1 MLRSLMSGV
10 SGARGHQ
17 TFLDVVG
24 NNIANINTVGFK
36 KSNVTFQDLLYQ
48 THRGAMPPGE
58 GRGGVNS
65 VQVGL
70 GVRVAA
76 IETIHT
82 QGNIN
87 FTGGNT
93 DVAIQGEGYFVVMDG
108 NNRLYTRG
116 GNFTIDSDN
125 KVVQS
130 GTGYR
135 VQGFQM
141 VPDPTNPLKYNRS
154 SSLTDIAIPVGS
166 KMEARATQTVGFRCN
181 LDSRSPVV
189 DAAVWDH
196 ATWDPYADP
205 PMDPPPTASSHKS
218 QIEIF
223 DSLGNAH
230 NLEVLWVHTGN
241 GDPNEWSWVAY
252 LPDGNPQFTARG
264 SLTFGP
270 DGKPAAGA
278 VTQPQVTIDF
288 TPLGAA
294 SSDIVLDFAGESF
307 EKPPIEGVTQYGSPF
322 TTKGYFQDGCA
333 MGVMDSFSVSADGTV
348 VGTYD
353 NGQNIPLYKL
363 SLATF
368 INPSGLTK
376 VGDTV
381 FRESTNSGLAR
392 IGVPLEDGAGALIG
406 GALEMSNIDLTE
418 EFTRLILAQRG
429 FQANARVINTS
440 DQVLEEQINIK
451 R

>member
-48 THRGAMPPGE
+48 THRGAMPPVE

-65 VQVGL
+65 LQVGL

-87 FTGGNT
+87 YVGGDTN
-93 DVAIQGEGYFVVMDG
+93 VAIQGEGYFVVNDG
-108 NNRLYTRG
+108 NNRLFTRG
-116 GNFTIDSDN
+116 GNFTLDSEN
-125 KVVQS
+125 KIVQS

-135 VQGFQM
+135 VQGYQM
-141 VPDPTNPLKYNRS
+141 VADPNDPTQYNKA
-154 SSLTDIAIPVGS
+154 SSLSDISIPIGS
-166 KMEARATQTVGFRCN
+166 KMEARTTTKVGFRCN
-181 LDSRSPVV
+181 LDSRAPVV
-189 DAAVWDH
+189 EGWDPN
-196 ATWDPYADP
+196 TWDPYADP
-205 PMDPPPTASSHKS
+205 PMDPAPTESSHKS

-223 DSLGNAH
+223 DSLGKGH
-230 NLEVLWVHTGN
+230 TLEVLWVRTGEQEA
-241 GDPNEWSWVAY
+241 NEWSWVAY
-252 LPDGNPQFTARG
+252 LPDAGSPQFVQRG
-264 SLTFGP
+264 VLTFGP
-270 DGKPAAGA
+270 DGKPAEGA
-278 VTQPQVTIDF
+278 DVSPGITIDF
-288 TPLGAA
+288 TSVGAE
-294 SSDIVLDFAGESF
+294 SSDITLDFAGESF
-307 EKPPIEGVTQYGSPF
+307 DKPPIEGVTQYASPF
-322 TTKGYFQDGCA
+322 TTKGYYQDGCA
-333 MGVMDSFSVSADGTV
+333 MGVMQSFMVTNNGTV
-348 VGTYD
+348 MASYD
-353 NGQNIPLYKL
+353 NGQNVPMYKM

-368 INPSGLTK
+368 VNPSGLTK

-381 FRESTNSGLAR
+381 FKESSNSGLAR

-418 EFTRLILAQRG
+418 EFTQLILAQRG

>member
-36 KSNVTFQDLLYQ
+36 KSNITFQDLLYQ
-48 THRGAMPPGE
+48 THRGAMPPVE

-65 VQVGL
+65 IQVGL

-76 IETIHT
+76 IETVHS

-93 DVAIQGEGYFVVMDG
+93 DVAIQGEGYFVAMDG
-108 NNRLYTRG
+108 NNRLFTRG
-116 GNFTIDSDN
+116 GNFTVDSEN
-125 KVVQS
+125 KIVQS

-141 VPDPTNPLKYNRS
+141 VADPNDPTKFNRS
-154 SSLTDIAIPVGS
+154 STLTDVTIPIGS

-181 LDSRSPVV
+181 LDSRSDVV
-189 DAAVWDH
+189 VWDP
-196 ATWDPYADP
+196 AAWDPYDDS
-205 PMDPPPTASSHKS
+205 MDPPPTASSHRS
-218 QIEIF
+218 QIEIY
-223 DSLGNAH
+223 DSLGNPH
-230 NLEVLWVHTGN
+230 ELIVQWVHTGD

-252 LPDGNPQFTARG
+252 LTDGNPPFTAQG

-270 DGKPAAGA
+270 DGKPVDGA
-278 VTQPQVTIDF
+278 ITQPQITIDF
-288 TPLGAA
+288 TSLGAA
-294 SSDIVLDFAGESF
+294 ESEIVLDFAGESF
-307 EKPPIEGVTQYGSPF
+307 DKPPIEGVTQYGSPF
-322 TTKGYFQDGCA
+322 TTKGYYQDGCS
-333 MGVMDSFSVSADGTV
+333 MGVMESFTVSNDGTV
-348 VGTYD
+348 MATYD
-353 NGQNIPLYKL
+353 NGQNIPMYRLA
-363 SLATF
+363 LATF
-368 INPSGLTK
+368 VNPSGLSK

-381 FRESTNSGLAR
+381 FKESTNSGLAR
-392 IGVPLEDGAGALIG
+392 IGVPMEDGAGALIG
-406 GALEMSNIDLTE
+406 GALEMANIDLTE